1 MPNLRIF
8 KPNKADAKWFA
19 QAMEHFIF
27 TKMSD
32 VWDTF
37 HTRFIKKTG
46 AQNNPTLA
54 YSNIE
59 NFANNASI
67 LTYEDILEIG
77 DAGLSNEIS
86 FRTQFPF

>member
-1 MPNLRIF
+1 MIDVTF
-8 KPNKADAKWFA
+8 
-19 QAMEHFIF
+19 EHVFQGSLNNARF
-27 TKMSD
+27 LTSD

-67 LTYEDILEIG
+67 LTSEDILEIG

>member
-1 MPNLRIF
+1 MFLLGGSYLNNARF
-8 KPNKADAKWFA
+8 FYVRCVG
-19 QAMEHFIF
+19 HFSYIQ
-27 TKMSD
+27 
-32 VWDTF
+32 
-37 HTRFIKKTG
+37 TRFIKKTG

-67 LTYEDILEIG
+67 LTNEDILEIG